1 MPELSAALFAVFA
14 VLFGVGA
21 LAGWLFRGD
30 RCAREKIAVNAGW
43 QEQFEAQQ
51 AESRRLSEQNR
62 GLMQQI
68 NQHQASEKDLSRRCK
83 ELAVSLKAA
92 IERRDELQRQ
102 VKDVRSNLETAL
114 EQRNRL
120 QTDLRSRD
128 VRNETTAHALR
139 EKDNK
144 IFKLSRELTSWQNRV
159 PPLVEKYRERELEMK
174 ELQFELEQVR
184 EKNREIE
191 DLQNELARARDRIV
205 ELEMRPQ
212 PEHTRIEAIDP
223 DALARG
229 LNASLDASNE
239 QFNEATEPDLSDLQ
253 DQIGDEVRPPLSG
266 NGRYGLEFLPER
278 PHTPTGASRTNAS
291 RTGTSR
297 TNATSTGSPRTTET
311 HDDLKAIKGVGP
323 AIERTL
329 NDLGF
334 FCFEQIA
341 SISEYDID
349 RIAER
354 LKGFRSRIYRED
366 WIGQARIL
374 HYQKQNDGPPA

>member
-14 VLFGVGA
+14 VLFGVGV

-51 AESRRLSEQNR
+51 AETRRLSEQNR

-83 ELAVSLKAA
+83 ELATSLKAA

-114 EQRNRL
+114 QHRTRL
-120 QTDLRSRD
+120 QTDMRSRD
-128 VRNETTAHALR
+128 VRNETTANALR

-184 EKNREIE
+184 ERNREID
-191 DLQNELARARDRIV
+191 DLQNELSRARDRII
-205 ELEMRPQ
+205 ELETRPQ
-212 PEHTRIEAIDP
+212 PEHTRIEPIDTN
-223 DALARG
+223 ALGRG
-229 LNASLDASNE
+229 LDASLDASNE
-239 QFNEATEPDLSDLQ
+239 QFNESTEPDLADLQ
-253 DQIGDEVRPPLSG
+253 DQIADGGRSPLAG

-278 PHTPTGASRTNAS
+278 AHAPSNVTQVR
-291 RTGTSR
+291 
-297 TNATSTGSPRTTET
+297 
-311 HDDLKAIKGVGP
+311 DDLKAIKGVGP

-334 FCFEQIA
+334 YCFEQIA
-341 SISEYDID
+341 SISEFDIN

-374 HYQKQNDGPPA
+374 HYQKRNDGPPA

>member
-1 MPELSAALFAVFA
+1 MPELSAALLAVFA
-14 VLFGVGA
+14 ILFGVGV

-30 RCAREKIAVNAGW
+30 RCVREKIAVNAGW

-51 AESRRLSEQNR
+51 AETQRLSEQNR
-62 GLMQQI
+62 GLMKQI

-83 ELAVSLKAA
+83 ELATSLKAA

-114 EQRNRL
+114 EHRTRL
-120 QTDLRSRD
+120 QTDMRSRD
-128 VRNETTAHALR
+128 LRNETTAHALR

-174 ELQFELEQVR
+174 ELQFELEQAR
-184 EKNREIE
+184 ERNREME
-191 DLQNELARARDRIV
+191 ALQNELSRARDRIV
-205 ELEMRPQ
+205 ELETRPQ
-212 PEHTRIEAIDP
+212 PEHTRIEAINP
-223 DALARG
+223 NALARE
-229 LNASLDASNE
+229 LNASLDASLDASLVASNE
-239 QFNEATEPDLSDLQ
+239 QFNESTEPDLSDLQ
-253 DQIGDEVRPPLSG
+253 DQIADEVRPPLSG

-278 PHTPTGASRTNAS
+278 PRAPQAR
-291 RTGTSR
+291 
-297 TNATSTGSPRTTET
+297 
-311 HDDLKAIKGVGP
+311 DDLKAIKGVGP

-334 FCFEQIA
+334 YCFEQIA

>member
-1 MPELSAALFAVFA
+1 MPDLSAALLAVFA
-14 VLFGVGA
+14 ILFGVGV

-51 AESRRLSEQNR
+51 AETRRLSEQNR
-62 GLMQQI
+62 GLMRQI

-83 ELAVSLKAA
+83 ELATSLKAA

-114 EQRNRL
+114 EQRTRL
-120 QTDLRSRD
+120 QTDMRSRD

-139 EKDNK
+139 EKDHK

-174 ELQFELEQVR
+174 ELQFELEQAR
-184 EKNREIE
+184 ERNREIE
-191 DLQNELARARDRIV
+191 ALQNELSLARDRVV
-205 ELEMRPQ
+205 ELETRPQ

-223 DALARG
+223 NVLARG
-229 LNASLDASNE
+229 LNSSLEASLEASNE
-239 QFNEATEPDLSDLQ
+239 QFNEATECDLSDLQ

-278 PHTPTGASRTNAS
+278 PRTPQAR
-291 RTGTSR
+291 
-297 TNATSTGSPRTTET
+297 
-311 HDDLKAIKGVGP
+311 DDLKAIKGVGP